1 VLLTVSRFVILMLL
15 AATASRAFAQDG
27 EALFNG
33 TCAACHQR
41 GGVGSP
47 GLAPPLVDK
56 PLWNRLGTSAPAYL
70 QGVMLSGMSGHLE
83 VEGEEIVG
91 LVMPPQERISDAELA
106 AIGNYILGILNA
118 MPGTALTAE
127 TVARVR
133 AAPPTHTALRAIRKG
148 GV

>member
-1 VLLTVSRFVILMLL
+1 
-15 AATASRAFAQDG
+15 
-27 EALFNG
+27 
-33 TCAACHQR
+33 
-41 GGVGSP
+41 
-47 GLAPPLVDK
+47 
-56 PLWNRLGTSAPAYL
+56 
-70 QGVMLSGMSGHLE
+70 MLSGMSGHLE

-133 AAPPTHTALRAIRKG
+133 AAPPTHAALRAIRKG